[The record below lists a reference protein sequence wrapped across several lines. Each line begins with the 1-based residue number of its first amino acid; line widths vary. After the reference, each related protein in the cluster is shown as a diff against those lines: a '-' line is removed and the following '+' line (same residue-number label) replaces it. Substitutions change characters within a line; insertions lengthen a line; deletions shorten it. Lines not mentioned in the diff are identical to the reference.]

1 MPNREGGYG
10 GYRSA
15 PEQKRQVHAPGT
27 GGVRRMRSPGSDLP
41 PAATQ
46 GPRRPPAASRQA
58 GPSRPAGGAAEPR
71 RRRAAGEPPR
81 SGRYQPPVPPQS
93 QFEADGWHKPPAP
106 PRRAAAQ
113 PRPTPAQQALRAAAR
128 RARQDRR
135 LRRRLTLAGTAVC
148 ILLAAG
154 VINAVLPADSAG
166 ATSETAQD
174 PTAGL
179 TASLVAP
186 LPYAAS
192 QDGGITTIQDW
203 GDVGPARQ
211 TDSYTYTAAP
221 AQPAALPAFGRVDL
235 DWFDDAAFLGDSLTV
250 GFVDYEINVGDAQI
264 LGYEGA
270 SPNQIANRATM
281 ANGEVAL
288 DVLSGAQPKKLYV
301 LMGANALAYR
311 TDNDEGFLSYYGMML
326 DELKA
331 ALPNTTIFVQSILP
345 VRADAVT
352 DLPGLTPERVASINT
367 SLQRMAAEK
376 GCYYLALNE
385 ALTDESGYLNASYA
399 EQDGLH
405 LTVSGYNIW
414 VEYLR
419 THVPYDK
426 DNPYQIGSTYYL
438 DDEMKALLADLP

>member
-1 MPNREGGYG
+1 MPNKEGGYG
-10 GYRSA
+10 GYQRK
-15 PEQKRQVHAPGT
+15 PDRQRQVRAPGSS
-27 GGVRRMRSPGSDLP
+27 GGVRRVPPSGAAPSQTPRSRAGQSGS
-41 PAATQ
+41 
-46 GPRRPPAASRQA
+46 RSRQPA
-58 GPSRPAGGAAEPR
+58 RPAQQ
-71 RRRAAGEPPR
+71 PPR
-81 SGRYQPPVPPQS
+81 QVYRAPYAPPTAD
-93 QFEADGWHKPPAP
+93 EADGWQKPPAP

-288 DVLSGAQPKKLYV
+288 DVLSGAQPAKLYL
-301 LMGANALAYR
+301 LMGANALAYQ
-311 TDNDEGFLSYYGMML
+311 TGNDEGFLSYYGQML

-331 ALPNTTIFVQSILP
+331 ALPNTAIYVQSVLP
-345 VRADAVT
+345 VRSDVAAEM
-352 DLPGLTPERVASINT
+352 PGLTPERVASINA
-367 SLQRMAAEK
+367 SLQTMAAEK
-376 GCYYLALNE
+376 GCYYLALTE
-385 ALTDESGYLNASYA
+385 ALCDENGYLNTSYA

-405 LTVSGYNIW
+405 LTVSGYNAW
-414 VEYLR
+414 VDYLC

-426 DNPYQIGSTYYL
+426 DNPYQIGSDYYL
-438 DDEMKALLADLP
+438 TDSMKTLLSDLP

>member
-58 GPSRPAGGAAEPR
+58 GPSRQASGAAEPR

-93 QFEADGWHKPPAP
+93 QFEADGWIKPPAP
-106 PRRAAAQ
+106 PQQRK
-113 PRPTPAQQALRAAAR
+113 PRPQADPAGEALRALAR

-135 LRRRLTLAGTAVC
+135 LRRRLTLIGTFAG
-148 ILLAAG
+148 ILLVSAL
-154 VINAVLPADSAG
+154 ITAVLPDNAG
-166 ATSETAQD
+166 GSTAETAQA
-174 PTAGL
+174 PTAGM

-186 LPYAAS
+186 LPYMDAGS
-192 QDGGITTIQDW
+192 QAETIDW

-211 TDSYTYTAAP
+211 SGTFTLTATP
-221 AQPAALPAFGRVDL
+221 EQSVSVPAFGLVDL
-235 DWFDDAAFLGDSLTV
+235 SWFDDAAFLGDSLTV
-250 GFVDYEINVGDAQI
+250 GFRDYAINIGDA
-264 LGYEGA
+264 LVCAYEGI
-270 SPNQIANRATM
+270 SPNQIANRTTM
-281 ANGEVAL
+281 SDGTIPLDAL
-288 DVLSGAQPKKLYV
+288 AADQPKKLYV

>member
-1 MPNREGGYG
+1 MPNKEGGYG
-10 GYRSA
+10 GYQRK
-15 PEQKRQVHAPGT
+15 PDRQRQVRAPGSS
-27 GGVRRMRSPGSDLP
+27 GGVRRVP
-41 PAATQ
+41 P
-46 GPRRPPAASRQA
+46 
-58 GPSRPAGGAAEPR
+58 GGAAPSQTPR
-71 RRRAAGEPPR
+71 SPAGQNGSSGRQPARPAQQPPR
-81 SGRYQPPVPPQS
+81 QVYRAPYAPPTAD
-93 QFEADGWHKPPAP
+93 EADGWQKPPAP

-288 DVLSGAQPKKLYV
+288 DVLSGAQPAKLYL
-301 LMGANALAYR
+301 LMGANALAYQ
-311 TDNDEGFLSYYGMML
+311 TGNDEGFLSYYGQML
-326 DELKA
+326 DE
-331 ALPNTTIFVQSILP
+331 IG
-345 VRADAVT
+345 RA
-352 DLPGLTPERVASINT
+352 
-367 SLQRMAAEK
+367 
-376 GCYYLALNE
+376 
-385 ALTDESGYLNASYA
+385 
-399 EQDGLH
+399 
-405 LTVSGYNIW
+405 
-414 VEYLR
+414 
-419 THVPYDK
+419 HV
-426 DNPYQIGSTYYL
+426 
-438 DDEMKALLADLP
+438 